1 MAQQRLSHDEV
12 RDIAELAKL
21 ALSDDEVALYAQQ
34 LSQILDYFTLLE
46 EVDTSAV
53 DVTASVIPLRSVMRE
68 DENPTAL
75 APSDVVKNAP
85 DAEAN
90 QFKVSA
96 VLGDD

>member
-21 ALSDDEVALYAQQ
+21 DLSDDEVALYAQQ

-46 EVDTSAV
+46 EVDTSDV

-68 DENPTAL
+68 DANPTAIT
-75 APSDVVKNAP
+75 PEEVVKNAP
-85 DAEAN
+85 SAEAN